1 MANTRH
7 DTKSYD
13 TLTNQDTNPFAAD
26 QGNAKRSPTID
37 EEETPQSSGL
47 VIHVVP
53 ETNKARWN
61 HIEDLDSF
69 FTRVYC
75 YHQKH
80 GFYVMMLQK
89 VFELFQFV
97 FVVVLI
103 TYMFN
108 CVDYSVLFNDTNVHD
123 KVTLPMAMLSPS
135 ECVAVLGGLDWL
147 VLFLAGVFWV
157 FRLMRF
163 LLQFVQFLDIK
174 QFFNMALKIE
184 DADLDNL
191 TWHEVQKRIRE
202 VQSEIQ
208 MSINKEQLTELDI
221 YHRILRFKNYMVAM
235 MNKSLLPSTIQ
246 LPFLG
251 NVVCLSQAL
260 RYNVGLILFWGPW
273 SPFENNWHL
282 REEFK
287 RSNRR
292 IELSHRLASQ
302 IFWVAMFNL
311 ILSPFIFLCQLMFF
325 FFNYVD
331 LIKKEPGTLGIRC
344 WSQYGKLYLRHFN
357 ELDHELEA
365 RLTRAYRPAV
375 KYMSSFSSPLL
386 TVIARNVAF
395 LCGGVASMIFLLA
408 VYDEDVF
415 QVQHVFTICT
425 VLGAAS
431 VIARSMIPDENMIW
445 CPEQLLRNVLAHVHY
460 LPAAWRGYAHTSVVR
475 DQFEQFFQL
484 KAMYILN
491 ELFSPF
497 VAPFVLLFVLKP
509 KALDLVDFFRNFT
522 VDVVGVGDVCSFA
535 QMDVRKHGNP
545 DWQITNSAID
555 KDDESTEAVNVVG
568 PPAGPPVDNNQYTQ
582 GEHGKTE
589 LSLVHFTLTN
599 PTWQMPPEARQF
611 VQGIKRHALQDL
623 NRQRGML
630 YGGGGPAVAAAATG
644 NAMAQ
649 SLFSVESL
657 GEQYQSIIHP
667 ILQTHNLSNSQQLGL
682 SVNYGGYGSPPPPA
696 AGPPPPTASQMPS
709 SSQHY
714 QFNSPQ
720 SFDFERMLQ
729 QNLTDG
735 STMGGA
741 PLRSTFLHDIN
752 ENDDDESGGGGGVG
766 DTGTSQMHPSSL
778 GASGMAAAAAT
789 SASGTMSFSTR
800 GGMSR
805 REGPAEG
812 SRNGLL
818 SSLYGGGEAPTTT
831 PHELTTADMCLSTLY
846 LHELHHNHMRRRG
859 GSLRTDL
866 SQRQLWQR
874 PHQQQQQP
882 SPSVLVV
889 GGLGAGAA
897 SSSSSSGPAAER
909 TPLLGSKKS

>member
-1 MANTRH
+1 MAINETR
-7 DTKSYD
+7 TYD
-13 TLTNQDTNPFAAD
+13 TLTNQDTNPFNDA
-26 QGNAKRSPTID
+26 NKRSPTI
-37 EEETPQSSGL
+37 EEEDTPQSSGL

-53 ETNKARWN
+53 ETSKARWN

-69 FTRVYC
+69 FNRLYS

-80 GFYVMMLQK
+80 GFYVMMLQR
-89 VFELFQFV
+89 VFELFQFM
-97 FVVVLI
+97 FVVILI
-103 TYMFN
+103 TYMIN
-108 CVDYSVLFNDTNVHD
+108 CIDYTILFNPYDFND
-123 KVTLPMAMLSPS
+123 KNEPHKVKLSDAMLPPS
-135 ECVAVLGGLDWL
+135 ECVTSLGAIDWL
-147 VLFLAGVFWV
+147 VLTMAGLFWI
-157 FRLMRF
+157 FRLFKF
-163 LLQFVQFLDIK
+163 LCHFVQFWDIK
-174 QFFNMALKIE
+174 LFFNTALKIA

-191 TWHEVQKRIRE
+191 TWHEVQKKIRE

-260 RYNVGLILFWGPW
+260 RYNIGLILFWGPW

-292 IELSHRLASQ
+292 IELSNKLGRQ
-302 IFWVAMFNL
+302 IFWVAIANF
-311 ILSPFIFLCQLMFF
+311 ILSPFIFLCQLMYF

-331 LIKKEPGTLGIRC
+331 LIKKEPGTLGMRC
-344 WSQYGKLYLRHFN
+344 WSQHGKLYLRHFN
-357 ELDHELEA
+357 ELDHELDA

-386 TVIARNVAF
+386 IVFARNVAF
-395 LCGGVASMIFLLA
+395 LCGGVASLIFLLA

-415 QVQHVFTICT
+415 QVQHVFTIFT

-460 LPAAWRGYAHTSVVR
+460 LPASWRGYAHTSIVR

-484 KAMYILN
+484 KAMFILN

-497 VAPFVLLFVLKP
+497 VAPFVLMFSLKP
-509 KALDLVDFFRNFT
+509 KALDLVDFFRHFT

-535 QMDVRKHGNP
+535 QLDVRKHGHP
-545 DWQITNSAID
+545 DWQITNSAIAED
-555 KDDESTEAVNVVG
+555 SNEAINTQVNIE
-568 PPAGPPVDNNQYTQ
+568 NNQYTQ

-599 PTWQMPPEARQF
+599 PTWQMPPEARHF

-623 NRQRGML
+623 NRQRGVL
-630 YGGGGPAVAAAATG
+630 YGGTTTMP

-649 SLFSVESL
+649 SLLSMESL

-682 SVNYGGYGSPPPPA
+682 SLNLGGFGSPPPV
-696 AGPPPPTASQMPS
+696 PPPTMATHMPTGHFQQS
-709 SSQHY
+709 NVQSHY
-714 QFNSPQ
+714 QYNSPP

-735 STMGGA
+735 STA
-741 PLRSTFLHDIN
+741 PFRSTVLHDIN
-752 ENDDDESGGGGGVG
+752 ENDDDENGMGAVGGNQMFSS
-766 DTGTSQMHPSSL
+766 SQ
-778 GASGMAAAAAT
+778 AARSQGEPRT
-789 SASGTMSFSTR
+789 TMSFSTR
-800 GGMSR
+800 GGMSK
-805 REGPAEG
+805 REGPPEG

-818 SSLYGGGEAPTTT
+818 TSLYGENSASQPS
-831 PHELTTADMCLSTLY
+831 HELTTADMCLSTLY

-859 GSLRTDL
+859 GSLRTEAA
-866 SQRQLWQR
+866 QRQLWQR
-874 PHQQQQQP
+874 PHQQQ
-882 SPSVLVV
+882 SPSVVFPATS
-889 GGLGAGAA
+889 GSGSASATAATA
-897 SSSSSSGPAAER
+897 SSSTSAAER
-909 TPLLGSKKS
+909 TPLLGHRNS

>member
-1 MANTRH
+1 M
-7 DTKSYD
+7 
-13 TLTNQDTNPFAAD
+13 
-26 QGNAKRSPTID
+26 
-37 EEETPQSSGL
+37 
-47 VIHVVP
+47 
-53 ETNKARWN
+53 
-61 HIEDLDSF
+61 
-69 FTRVYC
+69 
-75 YHQKH
+75 
-80 GFYVMMLQK
+80 
-89 VFELFQFV
+89 LFQ
-97 FVVVLI
+97 
-103 TYMFN
+103 
-108 CVDYSVLFNDTNVHD
+108 
-123 KVTLPMAMLSPS
+123 
-135 ECVAVLGGLDWL
+135 
-147 VLFLAGVFWV
+147 
-157 FRLMRF
+157 
-163 LLQFVQFLDIK
+163 
-174 QFFNMALKIE
+174 
-184 DADLDNL
+184 
-191 TWHEVQKRIRE
+191 
-202 VQSEIQ
+202 
-208 MSINKEQLTELDI
+208 
-221 YHRILRFKNYMVAM
+221 
-235 MNKSLLPSTIQ
+235 
-246 LPFLG
+246 
-251 NVVCLSQAL
+251 
-260 RYNVGLILFWGPW
+260 
-273 SPFENNWHL
+273 
-282 REEFK
+282 
-287 RSNRR
+287 
-292 IELSHRLASQ
+292 
-302 IFWVAMFNL
+302 
-311 ILSPFIFLCQLMFF
+311 
-325 FFNYVD
+325 
-331 LIKKEPGTLGIRC
+331 
-344 WSQYGKLYLRHFN
+344 
-357 ELDHELEA
+357 
-365 RLTRAYRPAV
+365 
-375 KYMSSFSSPLL
+375 
-386 TVIARNVAF
+386 
-395 LCGGVASMIFLLA
+395 
-408 VYDEDVF
+408 
-415 QVQHVFTICT
+415 
-425 VLGAAS
+425 
-431 VIARSMIPDENMIW
+431 
-445 CPEQLLRNVLAHVHY
+445 
-460 LPAAWRGYAHTSVVR
+460 
-475 DQFEQFFQL
+475 
-484 KAMYILN
+484 MYILN

-752 ENDDDESGGGGGVG
+752 ENDDDESGGGGGGVG

-846 LHELHHNHMRRRG
+846 LHELHHNHVR
-859 GSLRTDL
+859 
-866 SQRQLWQR
+866 
-874 PHQQQQQP
+874 
-882 SPSVLVV
+882 
-889 GGLGAGAA
+889 
-897 SSSSSSGPAAER
+897 
-909 TPLLGSKKS
+909 KK

>member
-1 MANTRH
+1 MARN
-7 DTKSYD
+7 DPKSYD
-13 TLTNQDTNPFAAD
+13 TLTNQDTNPFND
-26 QGNAKRSPTID
+26 INKRSPTID

-53 ETNKARWN
+53 ETSKARWN

-80 GFYVMMLQK
+80 GFSVMMLQK
-89 VFELFQFV
+89 VFELFQFM

-103 TYMFN
+103 TYMIN
-108 CVDYSVLFNDTNVHD
+108 CIDYGVLFNNNNSHNKT
-123 KVTLPMAMLSPS
+123 TLADVMQSPA
-135 ECVAVLGGLDWL
+135 ECVAVLGPIDWL
-147 VLFLAGVFWV
+147 LLVLAAIFWT
-157 FRLMRF
+157 FRLF
-163 LLQFVQFLDIK
+163 KFFFHFFQFWDIK
-174 QFFNMALKIE
+174 LFFNTALKI
-184 DADLDNL
+184 DDTDLDNL

-235 MNKSLLPSTIQ
+235 MNKSLLPSTMQ

-251 NVVCLSQAL
+251 SLVCLSQAL

-292 IELSHRLASQ
+292 TELAARLSNQ
-302 IFWVAMFNL
+302 IFWVAITNL
-311 ILSPFIFLCQLMFF
+311 VLSPFIFLCQLMYF

-357 ELDHELEA
+357 ELDHELDA

-375 KYMSSFSSPLL
+375 KYMGSFSSPLL
-386 TVIARNVAF
+386 TVIAKNIAF
-395 LCGGVASMIFLLA
+395 VCGGVASLIFLLA
-408 VYDEDVF
+408 LYDEDVL
-415 QVQHVFTICT
+415 QVQHVLGIMT
-425 VLGAAS
+425 VMGAAS
-431 VIARSMIPDENMIW
+431 VISRSLIPDENMIW

-460 LPAAWRGYAHTSVVR
+460 LPASWRGYAHTSMVR

-545 DWQITNSAID
+545 DWQVTNSAIE
-555 KDDESTEAVNVVG
+555 KDLNEAVNT
-568 PPAGPPVDNNQYTQ
+568 PVMENNQYTQ

-599 PTWQMPPEARQF
+599 PTWQMPPEARHF
-611 VQGIKRHALQDL
+611 VQGIKRHAIQDL

-630 YGGGGPAVAAAATG
+630 YGATTTT

-649 SLFSVESL
+649 SLLSMESL

-667 ILQTHNLSNSQQLGL
+667 ILQTHHLSNSQQLGL
-682 SVNYGGYGSPPPPA
+682 STNLGGFGSPPPSSRGTIPQLAPLGNLQQSA
-696 AGPPPPTASQMPS
+696 AIQS
-709 SSQHY
+709 HY
-714 QFNSPQ
+714 HYNSPP

-729 QNLTDG
+729 QNLTDA
-735 STMGGA
+735 STAA
-741 PLRSTFLHDIN
+741 PLRSTFLHNIN
-752 ENDDDESGGGGGVG
+752 ENDDDETGGVG
-766 DTGTSQMHPSSL
+766 SVEGGQPASSNF
-778 GASGMAAAAAT
+778 ATEAT
-789 SASGTMSFSTR
+789 SSGFDPRTTMSFSTR

-812 SRNGLL
+812 SHNGLL
-818 SSLYGGGEAPTTT
+818 PSLYMDGSASHPAS
-831 PHELTTADMCLSTLY
+831 HEVTTADMCLSTLY

-859 GSLRTDL
+859 GSLRTEQ
-866 SQRQLWQR
+866 SQRQQWQR
-874 PHQQQQQP
+874 PHQQQ
-882 SPSVLVV
+882 SPVVILPAVAGV
-889 GGLGAGAA
+889 GGSTA
-897 SSSSSSGPAAER
+897 AAER

>member
-1 MANTRH
+1 MAATTRH
-7 DTKSYD
+7 DTKTYD
-13 TLTNQDTNPFAAD
+13 TLINQDTNPFAAD
-26 QGNAKRSPTID
+26 QGGTNNKRSSTID

-53 ETNKARWN
+53 DTNKARWN

-103 TYMFN
+103 TFMFN
-108 CVDYSVLFNDTNVHD
+108 CVRYDVLFNVANSPE
-123 KVTLPMAMLSPS
+123 KITLPMVMDSPS
-135 ECVAVLGGLDWL
+135 ECVAELGGLDWL
-147 VLFLAGVFWV
+147 VLTLAGVFWV

-292 IELSHRLASQ
+292 IELSKRLASQ
-302 IFWVAMFNL
+302 IFWVAIFNL

-375 KYMSSFSSPLL
+375 KYMGSFSSPLL

-395 LCGGVASMIFLLA
+395 LCGGVASLIFLLA

-425 VLGAAS
+425 VMGAAS
-431 VIARSMIPDENMIW
+431 VISRSMIPDENMIW

-460 LPAAWRGYAHTSVVR
+460 LPAAWRGYAHTSGVR

-545 DWQITNSAID
+545 DWQITNSAIE
-555 KDDESTEAVNVVG
+555 KDSTEAVNV
-568 PPAGPPVDNNQYTQ
+568 PPAPVDNNQYTQ

-630 YGGGGPAVAAAATG
+630 YGGGGGPAAAAAATG

-682 SVNYGGYGSPPPPA
+682 STNYGGLGGYGSPLP
-696 AGPPPPTASQMPS
+696 GPVSPTASQLPQQSS

-714 QFNSPQ
+714 HFNSPQ

-752 ENDDDESGGGGGVG
+752 ENDDDETGGAAGE
-766 DTGTSQMHPSSL
+766 TGTSQMHPSSL
-778 GASGMAAAAAT
+778 GTSGITPAAITASGA
-789 SASGTMSFSTR
+789 MSFSTR

-831 PHELTTADMCLSTLY
+831 PHEVTTADMCLSTLY

-859 GSLRTDL
+859 GSLRTEL
-866 SQRQLWQR
+866 SQRQQWQR
-874 PHQQQQQP
+874 PHQQQQQ
-882 SPSVLVV
+882 SPSVLIV
-889 GGLGAGAA
+889 GGIGAA
-897 SSSSSSGPAAER
+897 SSSSNSGPAAER

>member
-1 MANTRH
+1 MATRHH

-13 TLTNQDTNPFAAD
+13 TLTNQDTNPFAAGD
-26 QGNAKRSPTID
+26 AASKRSPTIID

-108 CVDYSVLFNDTNVHD
+108 CVDYGILFNVKNDQTH
-123 KVTLPMAMLSPS
+123 KITLPEVMLSPS

-147 VLFLAGVFWV
+147 ILLLAGVFWV
-157 FRLMRF
+157 VRLMRF
-163 LLQFVQFLDIK
+163 MLQFVQFLDIK

-292 IELSHRLASQ
+292 IELANRLGSQ

-375 KYMSSFSSPLL
+375 KYMNSFSSPLL

-460 LPAAWRGYAHTSVVR
+460 LPAAWRGYAHTSGVR

-545 DWQITNSAID
+545 DWQITNSAIE
-555 KDDESTEAVNVVG
+555 KDSTEAVNV
-568 PPAGPPVDNNQYTQ
+568 PPVAPVDNNQYTQ

-630 YGGGGPAVAAAATG
+630 FGGGGPAAAAAATG

-682 SVNYGGYGSPPPPA
+682 SMNYGGYGSPPPP
-696 AGPPPPTASQMPS
+696 PPTAASHLPPQQQQQS

-752 ENDDDESGGGGGVG
+752 ENDDDENGGGGGVG
-766 DTGTSQMHPSSL
+766 EASQMHPSSL
-778 GASGMAAAAAT
+778 GASGMAPGVT
-789 SASGTMSFSTR
+789 ASGTMIFSTR

-818 SSLYGGGEAPTTT
+818 SSLYGGTEAAAANSHPA
-831 PHELTTADMCLSTLY
+831 PAHEVTTADMCLSTLY

-859 GSLRTDL
+859 GSLRTEL

-874 PHQQQQQP
+874 PHQQQQ
-882 SPSVLVV
+882 SPSVV
-889 GGLGAGAA
+889 LGVAAGANA
-897 SSSSSSGPAAER
+897 GISSSSSSGPAER
-909 TPLLGSKKS
+909 TPLLGGSKKS

>member
-1 MANTRH
+1 MATAPRH

-26 QGNAKRSPTID
+26 PANKRSPTND

-108 CVDYSVLFNDTNVHD
+108 CVNYDILFNQEG
-123 KVTLPMAMLSPS
+123 KVTLPMVMDSPS
-135 ECVAVLGGLDWL
+135 ECVAKLGGLDWL
-147 VLFLAGVFWV
+147 VLVMAGIFWV

-163 LLQFVQFLDIK
+163 MLQFVQFLDIK

-292 IELSHRLASQ
+292 IELANRLGSQ

-375 KYMSSFSSPLL
+375 KYMGSFSSPLL

-395 LCGGVASMIFLLA
+395 ICGGVASMIFLLA

-545 DWQITNSAID
+545 DWQITNSAIE
-555 KDDESTEAVNVVG
+555 KDESTEAVNV
-568 PPAGPPVDNNQYTQ
+568 PPAPVDNNQYTQ

-630 YGGGGPAVAAAATG
+630 GPGVAAAATG

-682 SVNYGGYGSPPPPA
+682 SMNYGGGMGGYGSPPP
-696 AGPPPPTASQMPS
+696 GPLPPPTASQHPQQSS

-714 QFNSPQ
+714 QFSSPQ

-752 ENDDDESGGGGGVG
+752 ENDDDENGGGGGGIG

-778 GASGMAAAAAT
+778 GASGMTPAAT
-789 SASGTMSFSTR
+789 AASTASGTMSFSTR

-818 SSLYGGGEAPTTT
+818 SSLYGEAPTTT
-831 PHELTTADMCLSTLY
+831 SHEVTTADMCLSTLY

-859 GSLRTDL
+859 GSLRTEL

-874 PHQQQQQP
+874 PHQQQQQQQRMQQEEENL
-882 SPSVLVV
+882 SNSFTRLTTNVLND
-889 GGLGAGAA
+889 LG
-897 SSSSSSGPAAER
+897 
-909 TPLLGSKKS
+909 K

>member
-1 MANTRH
+1 MATAPRH

-26 QGNAKRSPTID
+26 PANKRSPTID

-108 CVDYSVLFNDTNVHD
+108 CVNYDILFNQEG
-123 KVTLPMAMLSPS
+123 KVTLPMVMDSPS
-135 ECVAVLGGLDWL
+135 ECVAKLGGLDWL
-147 VLFLAGVFWV
+147 VLVMAGVFWV

-163 LLQFVQFLDIK
+163 MLQFVQFLDIK

-292 IELSHRLASQ
+292 IELANRLGSQ

-375 KYMSSFSSPLL
+375 KYMGSFSSPLL

-395 LCGGVASMIFLLA
+395 ICGGVASMIFLLA

-545 DWQITNSAID
+545 DWQITNSAIE
-555 KDDESTEAVNVVG
+555 KDESTEAVNV
-568 PPAGPPVDNNQYTQ
+568 PPAPVDNNQYTQ

-630 YGGGGPAVAAAATG
+630 GPGVAAAATG

-682 SVNYGGYGSPPPPA
+682 SMNYGGGMGGYGSPPP
-696 AGPPPPTASQMPS
+696 GPLPPPTASQHPQQSS

-714 QFNSPQ
+714 QFSSPQ

-752 ENDDDESGGGGGVG
+752 ENDDDENGGGVGGG

-778 GASGMAAAAAT
+778 GASGMTPAAAAAST
-789 SASGTMSFSTR
+789 ASGTMSFSTR

-818 SSLYGGGEAPTTT
+818 SSLYGEAPTTT
-831 PHELTTADMCLSTLY
+831 SHEVTTADMCLSTLY

-859 GSLRTDL
+859 GSLRTEL

-874 PHQQQQQP
+874 PHQQQQQHQQ

-889 GGLGAGAA
+889 GGIGAA
-897 SSSSSSGPAAER
+897 SGSSSGAAAER

>member
-1 MANTRH
+1 MAKNDSR
-7 DTKSYD
+7 SYD
-13 TLTNQDTNPFAAD
+13 TLTNQDTNPFNDA
-26 QGNAKRSPTID
+26 NKRSPTID

-47 VIHVVP
+47 TIHIVP
-53 ETNKARWN
+53 ETSKARWN

-89 VFELFQFV
+89 VFELFQFM
-97 FVVVLI
+97 FVVLLI
-103 TYMFN
+103 TYMIN
-108 CVDYSVLFNDTNVHD
+108 CIDYGVLFNDKNINHT
-123 KVTLPMAMLSPS
+123 KVTLSDAMQTPA
-135 ECVAVLGGLDWL
+135 ECAPNLGAIDWL
-147 VLFLAGVFWV
+147 VLMLAGLFWT
-157 FRLMRF
+157 FRLF
-163 LLQFVQFLDIK
+163 KFFYHFVQFWDIK
-174 QFFNMALKIE
+174 LFFNTALKI
-184 DADLDNL
+184 DDSDLDNL

-273 SPFENNWHL
+273 APFENNWHL

-292 IELSHRLASQ
+292 NELGNRLANQ
-302 IFWVAMFNL
+302 IFWVAITNF
-311 ILSPFIFLCQLMFF
+311 ILSPFIFICQLMYF

-344 WSQYGKLYLRHFN
+344 WSQYGKLHLRHFN

-386 TVIARNVAF
+386 TVFARNIAF
-395 LCGGVASMIFLLA
+395 VCGGVASLIFLLA
-408 VYDEDVF
+408 VYDEDVL
-415 QVQHVFTICT
+415 QVQHVFTIFT

-460 LPAAWRGYAHTSVVR
+460 LPASWRGYAHTSIVR

-484 KAMYILN
+484 KAMYIVN

-509 KALDLVDFFRNFT
+509 KSLDLVDFFRNFT

-545 DWQITNSAID
+545 DWQITNSAIARD
-555 KDDESTEAVNVVG
+555 SNEAVNA
-568 PPAGPPVDNNQYTQ
+568 PIQDNNQYTQ

-599 PTWQMPPEARQF
+599 PTWQMPAEARHF

-623 NRQRGML
+623 NRQRGVL
-630 YGGGGPAVAAAATG
+630 YGTTTTG

-649 SLFSVESL
+649 SLLSMESL

-667 ILQTHNLSNSQQLGL
+667 ILQTHHLSNSQQLGL
-682 SVNYGGYGSPPPPA
+682 SMNLGEFGTPPVTQHNLQQST
-696 AGPPPPTASQMPS
+696 AGQS
-709 SSQHY
+709 HY
-714 QFNSPQ
+714 QYNSPT

-729 QNLTDG
+729 QNLTDA
-735 STMGGA
+735 STAA
-741 PLRSTFLHDIN
+741 PLKSTFLHNIN
-752 ENDDDESGGGGGVG
+752 ENDDDENGL
-766 DTGTSQMHPSSL
+766 GTAGSQMHPSSL
-778 GASGMAAAAAT
+778 AAGGAGLSGFDPRT
-789 SASGTMSFSTR
+789 NMSFSTR

-805 REGPAEG
+805 REGPVEG

-818 SSLYGGGEAPTTT
+818 SSICGDIAASHPT
-831 PHELTTADMCLSTLY
+831 PHEVTAADMCLSTLY
-846 LHELHHNHMRRRG
+846 LHELHHNHMRRRC
-859 GSLRTDL
+859 GSLRTEQ
-866 SQRQLWQR
+866 SQRQQWQR
-874 PHQQQQQP
+874 PHQQQ
-882 SPSVLVV
+882 SPSVVLPGV
-889 GGLGAGAA
+889 
-897 SSSSSSGPAAER
+897 SSSSAGNTTAAER
-909 TPLLGSKKS
+909 TPLLGNKKS

>member
-623 NRQRGML
+623 NRQR
-630 YGGGGPAVAAAATG
+630 ACF
-644 NAMAQ
+644 MAE

-682 SVNYGGYGSPPPPA
+682 SVNYGGYGSPPPAA

-766 DTGTSQMHPSSL
+766 VTGTSQMHPSSL

-874 PHQQQQQP
+874 PHQQQQQQP

>member
-1 MANTRH
+1 MAKSDTR
-7 DTKSYD
+7 TYD
-13 TLTNQDTNPFAAD
+13 TLTNQDTNPFNNDA
-26 QGNAKRSPTID
+26 NKRSPIID

-69 FTRVYC
+69 FNRLYC

-89 VFELFQFV
+89 VFELFQFM

-103 TYMFN
+103 TYMIN
-108 CVDYSVLFNDTNVHD
+108 CIDYSVLFNEKETERH
-123 KVTLPMAMLSPS
+123 KVKLSDAMLPPA
-135 ECVAVLGGLDWL
+135 ECVAALGGVDWL
-147 VLFLAGVFWV
+147 ILILAGLFWI
-157 FRLMRF
+157 FRLFKF
-163 LLQFVQFLDIK
+163 LCHLVQFWDIK
-174 QFFNMALKIE
+174 LFFNTALKIE
-184 DADLDNL
+184 DSDLDNL
-191 TWHEVQKRIRE
+191 TWHEVQKKIRE

-260 RYNVGLILFWGPW
+260 RYNIGLILFWGPW

-287 RSNRR
+287 RSSRR
-292 IELSHRLASQ
+292 LELSKKLANQ
-302 IFWVAMFNL
+302 IFWVAVAN
-311 ILSPFIFLCQLMFF
+311 IVLSPFIFLCQLMYF

-331 LIKKEPGTLGIRC
+331 LIKKEPGTLGMRC
-344 WSQYGKLYLRHFN
+344 WSQYGKLHLRHFN
-357 ELDHELEA
+357 ELDHELDA

-375 KYMSSFSSPLL
+375 KYMNSFSSPLL
-386 TVIARNVAF
+386 T
-395 LCGGVASMIFLLA
+395 
-408 VYDEDVF
+408 
-415 QVQHVFTICT
+415 
-425 VLGAAS
+425 

-460 LPAAWRGYAHTSVVR
+460 LPASWRGYAHTSTVR

-484 KAMYILN
+484 KAMYIMN

-497 VAPFVLLFVLKP
+497 VAPFVLMFVLKP
-509 KALDLVDFFRNFT
+509 KALDLVDFFRHFT

-535 QMDVRKHGNP
+535 QLDVRKHGNP
-545 DWQITNSAID
+545 DWQITNSAIE
-555 KDDESTEAVNVVG
+555 KDSNEAINT
-568 PPAGPPVDNNQYTQ
+568 PVIENNQYTQ

-599 PTWQMPPEARQF
+599 PTWQMPPEARHF

-630 YGGGGPAVAAAATG
+630 YGGGPPTMT
-644 NAMAQ
+644 NPMAQ
-649 SLFSVESL
+649 SLLSMESL

-682 SVNYGGYGSPPPPA
+682 SLTLGGLGSPPPV
-696 AGPPPPTASQMPS
+696 PPPTSAPHLPADHLQQFNVQS
-709 SSQHY
+709 HY
-714 QFNSPQ
+714 QYNSPT

-735 STMGGA
+735 STA

-752 ENDDDESGGGGGVG
+752 ENDDDENGGMGEA
-766 DTGTSQMHPSSL
+766 
-778 GASGMAAAAAT
+778 GASQIYTSSQAAGT
-789 SASGTMSFSTR
+789 FGGDPRTTMSFSTR
-800 GGMSR
+800 GGMSK

-818 SSLYGGGEAPTTT
+818 SSLYGESISSQP
-831 PHELTTADMCLSTLY
+831 PSHEVTAADMCLSTLY

-859 GSLRTDL
+859 GSLRTEAA
-866 SQRQLWQR
+866 QRQLWQR
-874 PHQQQQQP
+874 PHQQQ
-882 SPSVLVV
+882 SPSVVFPGSSV
-889 GGLGAGAA
+889 SGSTSAAAAA
-897 SSSSSSGPAAER
+897 SSSTSAAAER

>member
-1 MANTRH
+1 MATAPRH

-26 QGNAKRSPTID
+26 PANKRSPTID

-108 CVDYSVLFNDTNVHD
+108 CVNYDILFNQEG
-123 KVTLPMAMLSPS
+123 KVTLPMVMDSPS
-135 ECVAVLGGLDWL
+135 ECVAKLGGLDWL
-147 VLFLAGVFWV
+147 VLVMAGVFWV

-163 LLQFVQFLDIK
+163 MLQFVQFLDIK

-292 IELSHRLASQ
+292 IELANRLGSQ

-375 KYMSSFSSPLL
+375 KYMGSFSSPLL

-395 LCGGVASMIFLLA
+395 ICGGVASMIFLLA

-545 DWQITNSAID
+545 DWQITNSAIE
-555 KDDESTEAVNVVG
+555 KDESTEAVNV
-568 PPAGPPVDNNQYTQ
+568 PPAPVDNNQYTQ

-630 YGGGGPAVAAAATG
+630 GPGVAAAATG

-682 SVNYGGYGSPPPPA
+682 SMNYGGGMGGYGSPPP
-696 AGPPPPTASQMPS
+696 GPFPPPTASQHPQQSS

-714 QFNSPQ
+714 QFSSPQ

-752 ENDDDESGGGGGVG
+752 ENDDDESGGGVGGG

-778 GASGMAAAAAT
+778 GASGMTPAAAAAST
-789 SASGTMSFSTR
+789 ASGTMSFSTR

-818 SSLYGGGEAPTTT
+818 SSLYGEAPTTT
-831 PHELTTADMCLSTLY
+831 SHEVTTADMCLSTLY

-859 GSLRTDL
+859 GSLRTEL

-874 PHQQQQQP
+874 PHQQQQQQ

-889 GGLGAGAA
+889 GGIGAA
-897 SSSSSSGPAAER
+897 SGSSSGAAAER

>member
-1 MANTRH
+1 MATAPRH

-26 QGNAKRSPTID
+26 PANKRSPTID

-108 CVDYSVLFNDTNVHD
+108 CVNYDILFNQEG
-123 KVTLPMAMLSPS
+123 KVTLPMVMDSPS
-135 ECVAVLGGLDWL
+135 ECVAKLGGLDWL
-147 VLFLAGVFWV
+147 VLVMAGIFWV

-163 LLQFVQFLDIK
+163 MLQFVQFLDIK

-292 IELSHRLASQ
+292 IELANRLGSQ

-375 KYMSSFSSPLL
+375 KYMGSFSSPLL

-395 LCGGVASMIFLLA
+395 ICGGVASMIFLLA

-545 DWQITNSAID
+545 DWQITNSAIE
-555 KDDESTEAVNVVG
+555 KDESTEAVNV
-568 PPAGPPVDNNQYTQ
+568 PPAPVDNNQYTQ

-630 YGGGGPAVAAAATG
+630 GPGVAAAATG

-682 SVNYGGYGSPPPPA
+682 SMNYGGGMGGYGSPPP
-696 AGPPPPTASQMPS
+696 GPFPPPTASQHPQQSS

-714 QFNSPQ
+714 QFSSPQ

-752 ENDDDESGGGGGVG
+752 ENDDDESGGGVGGG

-778 GASGMAAAAAT
+778 GASGMTPAAAAAST
-789 SASGTMSFSTR
+789 ASGTMSFSTR

-818 SSLYGGGEAPTTT
+818 SSLYGEAPTTT
-831 PHELTTADMCLSTLY
+831 SHEVTTADMCLSTLY

-859 GSLRTDL
+859 GSLRTEL

-874 PHQQQQQP
+874 PHQQQQQQ

-889 GGLGAGAA
+889 GGIGAA
-897 SSSSSSGPAAER
+897 SGSSSGAAAER

>member
-26 QGNAKRSPTID
+26 QGAKRSPTID

-108 CVDYSVLFNDTNVHD
+108 CVNYSILFNDTNVHE

-682 SVNYGGYGSPPPPA
+682 SMNYGGYGSPPPPP
-696 AGPPPPTASQMPS
+696 AGPPHPTASQMPS

-752 ENDDDESGGGGGVG
+752 ENDDDESGGGVIGG
-766 DTGTSQMHPSSL
+766 TGTSQMHPSSL
-778 GASGMAAAAAT
+778 GASGMAAAAT

-831 PHELTTADMCLSTLY
+831 PHEVTTADMCLSTLY

-874 PHQQQQQP
+874 PHQQQQQQP
-882 SPSVLVV
+882 SSSVLVV
-889 GGLGAGAA
+889 GGLDAGAA